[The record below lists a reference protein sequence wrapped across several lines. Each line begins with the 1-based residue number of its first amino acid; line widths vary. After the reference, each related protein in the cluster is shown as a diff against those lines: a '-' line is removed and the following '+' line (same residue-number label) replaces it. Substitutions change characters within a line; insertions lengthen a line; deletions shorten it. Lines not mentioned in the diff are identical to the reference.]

1 MKVIAVANQKGGVG
15 KTTTSVNLSAAL
27 AAMEKR
33 VLLIDLDPQGNATVS
48 VGLNKGELK
57 ATSFELLV
65 DQQPLFEVVT
75 RLEALS
81 MDCVPA
87 DGDLTAAEVALLSL
101 EEREQRL
108 EICADGGQRFL
119 RFCHYRL
126 PTVAQHA
133 DAECVGRRGLSADYD
148 AVRVLCARRAV
159 CTDGNDQHGFPIG
172 EPLATNRRH
181 LAHALRSA
189 ERPDRRGV

>member
-65 DQQPLFEVVT
+65 DQQPLSEVVT
-75 RLEALS
+75 PLETLS

-101 EEREQRL
+101 EDREQRL
-108 EICADGGQRFL
+108 KSALTAGKDSYDFVIIDCPPSLNMLTLNALVAADSVL
-119 RFCHYRL
+119 I
-126 PTVAQHA
+126 T
-133 DAECVGRRGLSADYD
+133 D

-159 CTDGNDQHGFPIG
+159 CTDGNDQHGYPVS
-172 EPLATNRRH
+172 EPLAAHRRYF
-181 LAHALRSA
+181 AHACTILGT
-189 ERPDRRGV
+189 P